1 MTEPRD
7 TRPTETSGGPTE
19 TSSGLWVEHS
29 WESDRLV
36 LVLHGDLDLDTLATA
51 QHEVAAAEGQEPA
64 VLVLDLSQLEYVDS
78 SGVRLVLLAQHVA
91 DDVNRRL
98 AVRLGHGPTRRVF
111 DMLGITGRLEVLD
124 DGEASS
130 S

>member
-1 MTEPRD
+1 MTEPSDRRAD
-7 TRPTETSGGPTE
+7 QDPGE
-19 TSSGLWVEHS
+19 LWAVRT

-36 LVLHGDLDLDTLATA
+36 LVLHGDLDLGTLTVA
-51 QHEVAAAEGQEPA
+51 QDEVAVAEGQAPP
-64 VLVLDLSQLEYVDS
+64 VLVLDLSQLAYVDS

-91 DDVNRRL
+91 DDANRRL

-130 S
+130 P

>member
-1 MTEPRD
+1 MTEPSDRRAD
-7 TRPTETSGGPTE
+7 QDPGE
-19 TSSGLWVEHS
+19 LWAVRT

-36 LVLHGDLDLDTLATA
+36 LVLHGDLDLGTLTVA
-51 QHEVAAAEGQEPA
+51 QDEVAVAEGQAPP
-64 VLVLDLSQLEYVDS
+64 VLVLDLSQLAYVDS

-91 DDVNRRL
+91 DDANRRL

-124 DGEASS
+124 GGEASS
-130 S
+130 P